1 MSLKE
6 GPKNVDMKANI
17 YNATSCAKKE
27 PKFSE
32 DMWFLNLKNISYFNK
47 DKLESEDSLRSYGSM
62 SERVHIAWRLHYSIY

>member
-32 DMWFLNLKNISYFNK
+32 DM
-47 DKLESEDSLRSYGSM
+47 
-62 SERVHIAWRLHYSIY
+62 